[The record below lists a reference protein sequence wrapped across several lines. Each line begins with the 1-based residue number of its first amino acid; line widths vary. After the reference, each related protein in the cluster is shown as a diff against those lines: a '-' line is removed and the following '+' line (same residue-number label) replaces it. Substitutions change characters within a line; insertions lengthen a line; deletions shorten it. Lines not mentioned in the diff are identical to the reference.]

1 MALSNIVKHS
11 HDAGVIQLS
20 DGTGT
25 PITLNMRYD
34 NADFTFSGLNREL
47 REVVTY
53 AGRGKTR
60 SVRLAAPTYPTGS
73 FSLMVTD
80 LSETGTGTLIDWI
93 AKTPGSPFASRVTTL
108 TIGDVDCCDVR
119 FLMEGTTYGDSADHT
134 VELLQAALSFD
145 FSEGEPNT
153 ITCNFTCYGNI
164 EINGAAL
171 FTAPR

>member
-1 MALSNIVKHS
+1 MALSSIVKHS

-34 NADFTFSGLNREL
+34 NADFTFSGLTKDL

-53 AGRGKTR
+53 ASRGKTR

-80 LSETGTGTLIDWI
+80 FSETGTGTLVDWI
-93 AKTPGSPFASRVTTL
+93 AKTSGSPFASRVTTL
-108 TIGDVDCCDVR
+108 AIGDVDCCDVK
-119 FLMEGTTYGDSADHT
+119 FTMEGTTYGDSADHT
-134 VELLQAALSFD
+134 VQLDDVSLSFD

-153 ITCNFTCYGNI
+153 ITCNFTCYGDI
-164 EINGAAL
+164 KVNGSTL